1 LTSESPFHYDGDAV
15 KGKVFKVA
23 GVMALLIFVLC
34 IPAFLICSNL
44 RWAVNSVWLY
54 DYEFGKHDVSEAT
67 GMSDEDLRLAARE
80 LIHYFNSAEEPIETT
95 VTTPQGAPLFNER
108 EIEHL
113 GEVKGLI
120 GFCYD
125 VQVGAGGY
133 IAAFAIG
140 SLILLKRRFW
150 YVLARGLFGGGVL
163 TVALLAAVGVA
174 ALASFDWLFLGF
186 HHLFFFGSDTW
197 ILNPATDYLIMM
209 FPEGLFYD
217 IGLYVVGAIV
227 IEAVVL
233 GGVGCFCL
241 LRRRRRGA

>member
-1 LTSESPFHYDGDAV
+1 M

-23 GVMALLIFVLC
+23 GMIALVIFVLC

-44 RWAVNSVWLY
+44 RWAANSVWLY
-54 DYEFGKHDVSEAT
+54 DYEFGKHNVSEAT
-67 GMSDEDLRLAARE
+67 GMGGEDLRLAAQE
-80 LIHYFNSAEEPIETT
+80 LIDYFNSGEEPIETT

-120 GFCYD
+120 HLCYN

-140 SLILLKRRFW
+140 GFILLKRRFW
-150 YVLARGLFGGGVL
+150 SSLSKGLVGGGAL
-163 TVALLAAVGVA
+163 TIALLLAVGVA
-174 ALASFDWLFLGF
+174 ALANFDWLFLGF
-186 HHLFFFGSDTW
+186 HRLFFRSDTW
-197 ILNPATDYLIMM
+197 ILNPATDYLIMI

-227 IEAVVL
+227 VEAVVL
-233 GGVGCFCL
+233 GGIGGFCL
-241 LRRRRRGA
+241 LRRQKRGG